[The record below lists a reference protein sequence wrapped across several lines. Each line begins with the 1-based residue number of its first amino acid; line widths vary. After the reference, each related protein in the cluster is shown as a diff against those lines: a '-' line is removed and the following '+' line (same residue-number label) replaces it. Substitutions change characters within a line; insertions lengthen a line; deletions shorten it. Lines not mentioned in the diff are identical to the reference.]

1 MFLDDNMIS
10 IKFKDGLELFKK
22 KKFTEAEKIFQKIFK
37 LKPED
42 ILVNFFLGAAYFEN
56 RKFSLS
62 QERLRK
68 VISIEDNHRDANF
81 LLSMMSYNENK
92 FDNAKNY
99 LEKIYNL
106 NTNDSNVANL
116 FAKVLIKTRDYDN
129 AINILKM
136 ELKKDP
142 NNFDLINNLGYAYL
156 LNADINQS
164 IKFLSIA
171 LERNSK
177 SSYTYANLG
186 TSFFLKNDL
195 SESKKILKKGLEIFP
210 ENNLISFAFSISELS
225 DCNFDDGFKLYEK
238 RKNKKD
244 YELNFNKNH
253 KEWKGEDLNGKVIY
267 VISEQGIGDI
277 IQFSRYLISL
287 KKKYSVKIIFAV
299 NKNLKHLFNFD
310 GIDVV
315 EKQNL
320 NIKFD
325 YFQYLLSLP
334 GIFYKLEKKFVE
346 NKNFIKINNVILN
359 KWSEKIKTI
368 KGPKIGFNFQGD
380 PGYILDK
387 SRSIPFNSF
396 KDLFLQNNLNFIS
409 LVKGHGEIELDKIIL
424 KKNVLN
430 FSKDIDNNDN
440 SFEDTIAILKN
451 LDLLITSDTAIAHL
465 ASTMEIKTW
474 LLLNFS
480 PDWRWHINIKLFK
493 WYKNLKIFR
502 QGSDL
507 KWDKV
512 IKEVST
518 ELNKSF

>member
-1 MFLDDNMIS
+1 MPLNSNKIS
-10 IKFKDGLELFKK
+10 INFKKGLELFKN
-22 KKFTEAEKIFQKIFK
+22 KKFAEAEKIFKKIFK
-37 LKPED
+37 YKPD
-42 ILVNFFLGAAYFEN
+42 DVLINFFLGAAYFEN
-56 RKFSLS
+56 KKFYLS
-62 QERLRK
+62 TERLKK
-68 VISIEDNHRDANF
+68 VISIDDNHRDANF
-81 LLSMMSYNENK
+81 LLGMISYNEDR
-92 FDNAKNY
+92 FVDAKNH

-116 FAKVLIKTRDYDN
+116 FAKVLIKTRDYHK
-129 AINILKM
+129 AISILQL
-136 ELKKDP
+136 ELEKQP

-156 LNADINQS
+156 LNAEINKS
-164 IKFLSIA
+164 IKFLSEA
-171 LERNSK
+171 LELNSNI
-177 SSYTYANLG
+177 SYTYANLG

-195 SESKKILKKGLEIFP
+195 LSSKKIFEKGLKKFP
-210 ENNLISFAFSISELS
+210 ESNQISFAFSISELS
-225 DCNFDDGFKLYEK
+225 DCNFDAGFKLYEK
-238 RKNKKD
+238 RKDGKD
-244 YELNFNKNH
+244 YELNFNKNR
-253 KEWKGEDLNGKVIY
+253 KEWRGEDLNQKVIY
-267 VISEQGIGDI
+267 IISEQGIGDI

-310 GIDVV
+310 GIEII
-315 EKQNL
+315 EKGNL

-334 GIFYKLEKKFVE
+334 GIFYKLEKKFAK
-346 NKNFIKINNVILN
+346 NINFIKINNVALN

-380 PGYILDK
+380 PNYILDK
-387 SRSIPFNSF
+387 SRSIPFNYF
-396 KDLFLQNNLNFIS
+396 KDIFLQDNLNFIS
-409 LVKGHGEIELDKIIL
+409 LVKGHGELELDKIIL

-430 FSKDIDNNDN
+430 FCKDIDNNDN

-480 PDWRWHINIKLFK
+480 PDWRWHIDMKFFK
-493 WYKNLKIFR
+493 WYRNLKVFK
-502 QGSDL
+502 QDSSL

-512 IKEVST
+512 IKEVRA
-518 ELNKSF
+518 ELSKNF